1 MMNQKCRIRPSIGMP
16 IDLIPAPSSRVT
28 KLMNIASASE
38 SKNIVAVEDNRLKWE
53 QQEGPGIFLPY

>member
-1 MMNQKCRIRPSIGMP
+1 MP

-38 SKNIVAVEDNRLKWE
+38 SKMIIAVEDNRLKWE
-53 QQEGPGIFLPY
+53 QQEGPGIFLPN